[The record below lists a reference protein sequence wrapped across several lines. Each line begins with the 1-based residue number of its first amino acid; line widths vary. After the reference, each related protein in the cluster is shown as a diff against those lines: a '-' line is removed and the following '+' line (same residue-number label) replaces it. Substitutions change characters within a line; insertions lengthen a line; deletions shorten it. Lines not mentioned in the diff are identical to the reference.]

1 MKNILGF
8 MAFAAMIVC
17 STVLTGCSSD
27 DDETDYS
34 EMIVGSWTNKVAFD
48 DDGFTVV
55 YNIRF
60 YANGTCAAVEIGEY
74 LGKSDKTVSKGTWSI
89 SGDKI
94 TIRWYDETDGLDV
107 VTFPIIK
114 MTATEMVVSEPY
126 RDLTYTKIDD
136 SVFEQYYSQE

>member
-48 DDGFTVV
+48 DDWYIVEYT
-55 YNIRF
+55 RF
-60 YANGTCAAVEIGEY
+60 YANGTYAEVEINVY
-74 LGKSDKTVSKGTWSI
+74 LGTSDKTVSTGTWSI

-94 TIRWYDETDGLDV
+94 TTHVNDGMEGLD
-107 VTFPIIK
+107 TGTTTITK
-114 MTATEMVVSEPY
+114 MTATEMVISEAGI
-126 RDLTYTKIDD
+126 DLTYTKIDD